1 MRHAL
6 IGLLL
11 GVVAGILGALG
22 LLWSNSEQ
30 HTVSATIPLK
40 VVGEEEQRTHDPAA
54 LDNLA
59 ASAGTLLT
67 SPRVVIPAGQSVD
80 PMMTSQTLLRK
91 LKVSNPNQSLVFWIA
106 LTGEE
111 EKTTELV
118 EAVVTEFGEAVAEG
132 ALPEYEGLKLIVG
145 EVSYSV
151 EVDPESQVSKMSLL
165 LVTGAIGV
173 LVTLTYVL
181 VRVFLDD
188 TIRTPE
194 DLAHLTDD
202 AVFSSRGENPVAEQ
216 IASGLLYLVPE
227 GAERV
232 VAVSGVAHQGM
243 ALADDMAY
251 ALGASGKRVALV
263 DLDLRNRPMGS
274 SDLGV
279 AEIISGDLGV
289 EQAMA
294 YDGPVGRLEA
304 GGPVPNPGD
313 FLTRAAF
320 KVMIEKLA
328 RTHDWVLLNTSP
340 LCEASDGVLGG
351 KLASTTLIVLA
362 PNEKR
367 ARVREALNL
376 VEATSLEVA
385 AFVMQ

>member
-1 MRHAL
+1 
-6 IGLLL
+6 
-11 GVVAGILGALG
+11 
-22 LLWSNSEQ
+22 
-30 HTVSATIPLK
+30 
-40 VVGEEEQRTHDPAA
+40 
-54 LDNLA
+54 
-59 ASAGTLLT
+59 
-67 SPRVVIPAGQSVD
+67 
-80 PMMTSQTLLRK
+80 MMTSQTLLRK

-232 VAVSGVAHQGM
+232 VAVSGVAH
-243 ALADDMAY
+243 
-251 ALGASGKRVALV
+251 
-263 DLDLRNRPMGS
+263 
-274 SDLGV
+274 
-279 AEIISGDLGV
+279 
-289 EQAMA
+289 
-294 YDGPVGRLEA
+294 
-304 GGPVPNPGD
+304 
-313 FLTRAAF
+313 
-320 KVMIEKLA
+320 
-328 RTHDWVLLNTSP
+328 
-340 LCEASDGVLGG
+340 
-351 KLASTTLIVLA
+351 
-362 PNEKR
+362 
-367 ARVREALNL
+367 
-376 VEATSLEVA
+376 
-385 AFVMQ
+385 